1 MAKTMKELRAELER
15 KRLAEKIG
23 MRPDE
28 DRQLQMHATARL
40 AIHEGQASHPPL
52 SDGGE
57 EIGLAGEIAFARWA
71 EVEPDLTLRPMGSG
85 SVNFKINGK
94 KINVSTARTPTYLI
108 VERHKAKADVYV
120 LYAYREQ
127 TRDARAIGWASKDEV
142 QKASIRDA
150 GGMGIK
156 SYTIPHQL
164 LHPMPELREV
174 LEIGP
179 RPQRLFE

>member
-1 MAKTMKELRAELER
+1 MAKTMEELRAELER

-28 DRQLQMHATARL
+28 DRQLQMHATARP
-40 AIHEGQASHPPL
+40 AIHEGQASDRPL
-52 SDGGE
+52 SDGEE

-71 EVEPDLTLRPMGSG
+71 EVEPDLTLRPNGRC
-85 SVNFKINGK
+85 SVNFRINGK
-94 KINVSTARTPTYLI
+94 QINVSTARTPTDLR
-108 VERHKAKADVYV
+108 VERQKTKADIYV

-127 TRDARAIGWASKDEV
+127 TRDARAIGWASKEEV
-142 QKASIRDA
+142 QRAPIRDA

-156 SYTIPHQL
+156 SHTIPPQL
-164 LHPMPELREV
+164 LHPMPELRQV
-174 LEIGP
+174 LEIGA